1 MARTQTTRE
10 RIIAGGYAANNL
22 RGMGTTRLETVEPLR
37 ALNAETLA
45 ALALSTLACSR
56 TRVRASV
63 SALTSASG
71 SSGARSTASGSG
83 GATCSRSG
91 TSTRRSSTSTR
102 SSRAVVA
109 TSTAD
114 GEVDDVVEETVL
126 CLSDE
131 DRLMVG
137 RSVDATKTVDT
148 GGEAS
153 GDVDVEVALRIRGS
167 VHTLEERELGVVEGR
182 SLGHALELLN
192 DEVRVANNVVLRV
205 KLLRRRVVVSL
216 SVDEVA

>member
-1 MARTQTTRE
+1 
-10 RIIAGGYAANNL
+10 
-22 RGMGTTRLETVEPLR
+22 MGTTRLETVEPLR

-71 SSGARSTASGSG
+71 SSSTRSTASGSG

-91 TSTRRSSTSTR
+91 TSTRRSGTSTR

-114 GEVDDVVEETVL
+114 SEVDDVVEETVL
-126 CLSDE
+126 GLGDE
-131 DRLMVG
+131 DRLVVG
-137 RSVDATKTVDT
+137 RGVDATKTVDT
-148 GGEAS
+148 GGETS
-153 GDVDVEVALRIRGS
+153 GDVNVEVALRIRGS
-167 VHTLEERELGVVEGR
+167 VHALEERELGVIKRRRLVDLVER
-182 SLGHALELLN
+182 LD
-192 DEVRVANNVVLRV
+192 DEVRVSANVT
-205 KLLRRRVVVSL
+205 
-216 SVDEVA
+216 A